1 MTSSPAVRATSV
13 PSQLFANQLWETVAF
28 VAKAAFMLGLTPWMI
43 RVWGARGYGE
53 FALASSAVVLISILD
68 LGIRARTRLVLCH
81 AMTTS
86 FPKDHDL
93 LGESIATLGS
103 IAIVATMTVGLLTWV
118 GLFDRAFN
126 ILPANHYLLLTTVAL
141 AMLVLV
147 SGLFIE
153 PLVALGKMGRTKL
166 AIALGWILA
175 IPGVAL
181 ILYRQGTVTLAVS
194 VWLLSL
200 LGTNLIA
207 IVVSGRELHRFYP
220 AWSGISLRG
229 FRAVVCEGFW
239 FNASNTS
246 WLAKTYGATFLLA
259 AIDGP
264 VIAGLFFI
272 LLRLSEIISALG
284 AVSSDVSIADIARA
298 TTVAERRA
306 SFASSYSW
314 SVLICSHGAL
324 VICFF
329 TSDFLRM
336 WLGAEAPDSRFA
348 GLIAITL
355 GLGSALNRTTTF
367 AAMPLGV
374 GRSAARWGLIEALA
388 FISLL
393 SLLPQSLGLIPRLA
407 FASLSSLAIF
417 PAAST
422 VSQRLGASATEVWIR
437 PFGQV
442 LPFIAL
448 SASLL
453 ALSTLG
459 GSLVYKLIALLLCG
473 MIGLLNLYFW
483 RTGRTFLPRN
493 AAAPPTELAESG
505 EDISRHFGI
514 TLP

>member
-1 MTSSPAVRATSV
+1 MPQISSIER
-13 PSQLFANQLWETVAF
+13 QLFANQLWETVAF

-43 RVWGARGYGE
+43 RVWGTRGYGE

-81 AMTTS
+81 ALATS
-86 FPKDHDL
+86 FPKDRDL
-93 LGESIATLGS
+93 LGESVATLGS
-103 IAIVATMTVGLLTWV
+103 VAIVATLTVCLLTRV
-118 GLFDRAFN
+118 GLFDRAFK
-126 ILPANHYLLLTTVAL
+126 ISPANHYLLLTTVAL

-166 AIALGWILA
+166 ATALGWILA

-181 ILYRQGTVTLAVS
+181 VLHRQGTVTLAVS

-200 LGTNLIA
+200 LGANLIA

-220 AWSGISLRG
+220 AWSGFSLRA
-229 FRAVVCEGFW
+229 FRAVVREGFW

-264 VIAGLFFI
+264 MIAGFFFI

-284 AVSSDVSIADIARA
+284 AVSSDVSLADIARA
-298 TTVAERRA
+298 TQVAERRA

-314 SVLICSHGAL
+314 SVLICSHSAL

-329 TSDFLRM
+329 TSDFLRR
-336 WLGAEAPDSRFA
+336 WLGAGAPDSRFA
-348 GLIAITL
+348 GLVAITL

-393 SLLPQSLGLIPRLA
+393 SLLPQSLGLIPKLA
-407 FASLSSLAIF
+407 LACLSSLAIF
-417 PAAST
+417 PAAAA
-422 VSQRLGASATEVWIR
+422 VSQRLGASATKVWIR

-442 LPFIAL
+442 MPFIAL

-453 ALSTLG
+453 ALSALG
-459 GSLVYKLIALLLCG
+459 SLLVYKLIALFLCG

-483 RTGRTFLPRN
+483 QTGRNFLPWKMART
-493 AAAPPTELAESG
+493 PTELTQSG
-505 EDISRHFGI
+505 EDISGHFGV

>member
-1 MTSSPAVRATSV
+1 
-13 PSQLFANQLWETVAF
+13 
-28 VAKAAFMLGLTPWMI
+28 MLGLTPWMI
-43 RVWGARGYGE
+43 RIWGARGYGE

-86 FPKDHDL
+86 FPKDRDL
-93 LGESIATLGS
+93 LGESVAALSCVALIATT
-103 IAIVATMTVGLLTWV
+103 IVGLLTWG
-118 GLFDRAFN
+118 GLFDWAFK
-126 ILPANHYLLLTTVAL
+126 ISPANHDLLFTTVAL

-153 PLVALGKMGRTKL
+153 PLVALGNMGRTKL
-166 AIALGWILA
+166 ATALGWILA
-175 IPGVAL
+175 IPGVTL
-181 ILYRQGTVTLAVS
+181 VLYRQGTVTLAVS

-200 LGTNLIA
+200 LGANLIV
-207 IVVSGRELHRFYP
+207 IIISGRDVHRFYP
-220 AWSGISLRG
+220 TWRGLSLRG
-229 FRAVVCEGFW
+229 FRAVVREGFW

-264 VIAGLFFI
+264 VVAGFFFI

-284 AVSSDVSIADIARA
+284 AVSSDVSLADIARA

-314 SVLICSHGAL
+314 SVLICSHSAL

-329 TSDFLRM
+329 TSEFLRL
-336 WLGAEAPDSRFA
+336 WLGPSAPVSPFA
-348 GLIAITL
+348 GLVAITL

-374 GRSAARWGLIEALA
+374 GRSAARWGLIEALL
-388 FISLL
+388 FIFLL
-393 SLLPQSLGLIPRLA
+393 SFLPHSLGLVPRLA
-407 FASLSSLAIF
+407 LASLSSLAIF
-417 PAAST
+417 PAAAA
-422 VSQRLGASATEVWIR
+422 VSHRLGASAAQVWVQ

-442 LPFIAL
+442 IPFIAL

-453 ALSTLG
+453 ALSTFG
-459 GSLVYKLIALLLCG
+459 GSLVYKMIALLLSG

-483 RTGRTFLPRN
+483 RTGRSLLRRKAIAT
-493 AAAPPTELAESG
+493 PTVLGQAG
-505 EDISRHFGI
+505 EDIPGHFGI